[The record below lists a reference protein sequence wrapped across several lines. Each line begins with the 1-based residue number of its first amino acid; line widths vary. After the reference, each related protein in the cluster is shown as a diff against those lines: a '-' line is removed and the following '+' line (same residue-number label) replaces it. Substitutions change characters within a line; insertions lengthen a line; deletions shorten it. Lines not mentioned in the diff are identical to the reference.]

1 VSERS
6 TYAAPVNRSLRQSD
20 PYPRSSAAQR
30 PQAEGEASAWK
41 VKLQVLIVC
50 LAAGFT
56 AVVTAASD
64 SAHFDWPAFAV
75 LAAAAAFAQLFV
87 VHTTHNQSYH
97 LAIVFVVAAAV
108 LLPPELVVL
117 LCVIQHVPEWL
128 RERYPPEIQG
138 FNIANYTLAA
148 LGAWTA
154 THVVLGSNVAE
165 ESARMAVGGVL
176 AGAVFVLFNH
186 GTLAGMLR
194 FARGHSLQKTG
205 LFSAESLSTDF
216 VLALIG
222 IGLAA
227 WWRTD
232 LWFAG
237 VALAPLILVHRALSV
252 PRLREEATL
261 DTKTGLYNAAHLNRT
276 LTEEMGRARRFG
288 RPLSVIVA
296 DLDLLRDVNNTYG
309 HLFGDAVLQGAADT
323 LRGELRVYDVAVR
336 FGGEEFAVILPEAE
350 YDEAM
355 LVAER
360 IRETFAE
367 QRFTRSGSDESVAA
381 TLSVGVASFPLNA
394 ADADDLVHQAD
405 LALFRAK
412 ALGRN
417 RVCGSSAE
425 ATSNER
431 LRRTHMATIAKLSRS
446 IEGAHQHTSE
456 HTERVAVVAAAIA
469 RRLGYRGDDLNA
481 IEVGA
486 LVHDVGKI
494 GIPETILCK
503 PGPLTDEEWGLVREH
518 PLISDRIL
526 SEVDLHPFVRQIAR
540 WSHERIDG
548 GGYPDGLA
556 GDDIPMP
563 ARIILVADAFDAMAS
578 DRPYRP
584 GRNTQ
589 AVLEELRA
597 QTGAQFCPRVVEALE
612 HVWRDEPELL
622 VDLSRREAELV

>member
-1 VSERS
+1 LSESS
-6 TYAAPVNRSLRQSD
+6 TYSVLGNPSLRHGD
-20 PYPRSSAAQR
+20 VYPRSGAAQG
-30 PQAEGEASAWK
+30 PQTERDPSAWK

-50 LAAGFT
+50 VAAGFT
-56 AVVTAASD
+56 AIVTAASD
-64 SAHFDWPAFAV
+64 SAHFDWPTFGV

-97 LAIVFVVAAAV
+97 LAIVFVVAAAL

-117 LCVIQHVPEWL
+117 LCVIQHVPEWM
-128 RERYPPEIQG
+128 RERYPAEIQG

-154 THVVLGSNVAE
+154 AHVVLGSHVAP
-165 ESARMAVGGVL
+165 ESALLAVGGVV

-232 LWFAG
+232 LWFAS
-237 VALAPLILVHRALSV
+237 VALAPLILIHRALSV
-252 PRLREEATL
+252 PRLREEASL
-261 DTKTGLYNAAHLNRT
+261 DTKTGLYNAAHLSRT
-276 LTEEMGRARRFG
+276 LPEEIGRAARFG

-296 DLDLLRDVNNTYG
+296 DLDLLRDINNTYG
-309 HLFGDAVLQGAADT
+309 HLFGDAVLQGVADT

-336 FGGEEFAVILPEAE
+336 FGGEEFAVILPETE
-350 YDEAM
+350 HDEAM
-355 LVAER
+355 VVAER

-367 QRFTRSGSDESVAA
+367 QRFSRRGSDASVAA
-381 TLSVGVASFPLNA
+381 TLSLGVASFPLNA
-394 ADADDLVHQAD
+394 AHADDLVHQAD

-425 ATSNER
+425 AKSNER
-431 LRRTHMATIAKLSRS
+431 LRRTHMATIAKLTRS

-456 HTERVAVVAAAIA
+456 HTERVAAIAVAIA
-469 RRLGYRGDDLNA
+469 RQLGYRGDELNA
-481 IEVGA
+481 IEAGA

-494 GIPETILCK
+494 GIPETVLCK
-503 PGPLTDEEWGLVREH
+503 PGPLTDDEWELVREH
-518 PLISDRIL
+518 PVISDRIL

-540 WSHERIDG
+540 SSHERIDG
-548 GGYPDGLA
+548 GGYPDGLV
-556 GDDIPMP
+556 GDEIPMP
-563 ARIILVADAFDAMAS
+563 ARIVLVADAFDAMAS

-584 GRNTQ
+584 GRSTQ

-597 QTGAQFCPRVVEALE
+597 QTGTQFCPRVVEALE
-612 HVWRDEPELL
+612 HLWSDQPELL
-622 VDLSRREAELV
+622 VDLPLREVDSA